1 MSYLVR
7 VCAGR
12 TQDDKVITRCKIVT
26 PPAGMAKKKAE
37 KGVQEQ
43 AVLFEQQVTNGL
55 MLDSDM
61 LLDDLIDRWFE
72 EYANKQLKA
81 KTLYDYRRM
90 RGRISAGLGHLKVS
104 KIKPAHVMAFYNN
117 LEEKGVR
124 QDSTYTAT
132 KALLKLLPRG
142 TRGELAKQAGIGQDT
157 MRMVYAGKNVSR
169 KTAEKVSAAVGLAF
183 SKTFVEHT
191 KKDGKLNNN
200 SVIRYQA
207 MLSSIFKK
215 GVQWG
220 LINENPCSRAEHP
233 KAEEID
239 VRVLTEEE
247 IPKLLDALSDA
258 PPQYN
263 VITQLALLLGV
274 RRGEICALRWS
285 DIDFEKGT
293 LSIKRTVQSIPGIG
307 LVFNTPKTRR
317 GKRCLRIGADCVEL
331 LQEYRRYQ
339 KAERFRIGSVW
350 VRKVTLENGKV
361 VDNDMLFTKWNGEP
375 MDPDIISSWF
385 PKFLEAHDLPSIH
398 FHSLRHSNVSILIA
412 AHVPITTVSGR
423 LGHAQTST
431 TLNYYASALQLGTH
445 LLHKEGVV
453 RAIGR
458 LVLGGQDMS
467 SLVERFGFTAKGPT
481 HRHWSACRAYL

>member
-1 MSYLVR
+1 M
-7 VCAGR
+7 G
-12 TQDDKVITRCKIVT
+12 
-26 PPAGMAKKKAE
+26 KKKAE
-37 KGVQEQ
+37 KWVQEQ

-55 MLDSDM
+55 VLDSDM

-124 QDSTYTAT
+124 RDSTYTAT

-183 SKTFVEHT
+183 SKAFVEHT

-247 IPKLLDALSDA
+247 IPKLMDALSDA
-258 PPQYN
+258 PPQYS
-263 VITQLALLLGV
+263 VITQLALLLGA

-285 DIDFEKGT
+285 DIDFVHQAD
-293 LSIKRTVQSIPGIG
+293 SPVHPRDRPCVQCTE
-307 LVFNTPKTRR
+307 NQTR
-317 GKRCLRIGADCVEL
+317 
-331 LQEYRRYQ
+331 QEMP
-339 KAERFRIGSVW
+339 A
-350 VRKVTLENGKV
+350 
-361 VDNDMLFTKWNGEP
+361 
-375 MDPDIISSWF
+375 
-385 PKFLEAHDLPSIH
+385 
-398 FHSLRHSNVSILIA
+398 
-412 AHVPITTVSGR
+412 
-423 LGHAQTST
+423 
-431 TLNYYASALQLGTH
+431 
-445 LLHKEGVV
+445 
-453 RAIGR
+453 
-458 LVLGGQDMS
+458 
-467 SLVERFGFTAKGPT
+467 
-481 HRHWSACRAYL
+481 HWSGLRGTAAGVPAIPKSKEVPDRLSVGAQGHTGKW